1 MIAKEKAV
9 HGAATP
15 GRQEAATFCRAPAF
29 QGNSTTPQLQKQG
42 YIEALLPRGEQN
54 AISST
59 ELVRLAGVRSAREL
73 QNQIAREREAGS
85 VILSTCRGVG
95 GYFRP
100 APGEAGKQEI
110 AAFVSTLA
118 SRAIGT
124 LRALKSAKR
133 ELKTLDG
140 QITFDQIEAALMAV
154 VNAHDDG
161 DR

>member
-1 MIAKEKAV
+1 MTAKGKAA
-9 HGAATP
+9 HGAGTP
-15 GRQEAATFCRAPAF
+15 GRQETATFGRAPAF
-29 QGNSTTPQLQKQG
+29 QDNSTTPQPHKQG
-42 YIEALLPRGEQN
+42 LIESMLLKGEEN
-54 AISST
+54 AITSS
-59 ELVRLAGVRSAREL
+59 ELVRLTGFKSVREL
-73 QNQIAREREAGS
+73 QNEIAREREAGAL
-85 VILSTCRGVG
+85 ILSTCRGGG
-95 GYFRP
+95 GYFHP